1 MGFPTLDCISL
12 LTVAWS
18 ACASV
23 CLMLGSIHL
32 LFWLRNWRTPVYLL
46 SSLMAFSAGASAMLE
61 LGLLHTE
68 TLDS

>member
-1 MGFPTLDCISL
+1 
-12 LTVAWS
+12 
-18 ACASV
+18 
-23 CLMLGSIHL
+23 MLGSIHL
-32 LFWLRNWRTPVYLL
+32 LFWLRNWRTPVYPL